1 MSNLFLCAASGSTIV
16 NMWETHRETII
27 FLGRKAM
34 MIVLVVLLAW
44 ICIRFVISFIHR
56 MVSKASWCDEASE
69 RAVNKLFRYAIGFLA
84 LLIVLDICGI
94 NTASLLTVLGA
105 AGLAVGLALKDTLGN
120 LASGLVLLFIRPYN
134 IGDFIECGTI
144 SGAVKKMGFFTTV
157 LTTPDGLYISVPNSA
172 MWGSPIKNYS
182 RNELRR
188 ADIVVGVS
196 YSDDIEKGVAELQ
209 RLMAET
215 KTIVNDPPPE
225 VLIAELA
232 DSSVNLQLR
241 FWSRTA
247 DYWTSYWAIKKSL
260 KNVLEDA
267 GLNIPFPQRV
277 VTLVNTF
284 ESVVTKSEGNGN
296 VLSTPVAVKRPSK
309 SQQL

>member
-1 MSNLFLCAASGSTIV
+1 MSNLFFYAASENTLV
-16 NMWETHRETII
+16 NFWETNRETIMH
-27 FLGRKAM
+27 LGRKAM

-44 ICIRFVISFIHR
+44 ICIRFVVSFIHR
-56 MVSKASWCDEASE
+56 LISKASWCDPASE
-69 RAVNKLFRYAIGFLA
+69 MVVNKLFRYAIGFMA

-134 IGDFIECGTI
+134 LGDFIECGSV
-144 SGAVKKMGFFTTV
+144 SGTVKKMGLFTTV

-172 MWGSPIKNYS
+172 MWGNPIKNYS

-196 YSDDIEKGVAELQ
+196 YSDDIEKGVAELKK
-209 RLMAET
+209 LMAET
-215 KTIVNDPPPE
+215 ATIVNDPAPE

-247 DYWTSYWAIKKSL
+247 DYWTSYWAVKKSL
-260 KNVLEDA
+260 KSVLENA

-277 VTLVNTF
+277 VTLVNTV
-284 ESVVTKSEGNGN
+284 ESVVTKLETDGERAAGSDNG
-296 VLSTPVAVKRPSK
+296 AK
-309 SQQL
+309 

>member
-1 MSNLFLCAASGSTIV
+1 MSNLFFCAASESTFV
-16 NMWETHRETII
+16 NFWENNRELILLI
-27 FLGRKAM
+27 GKKAL
-34 MIVLVVLLAW
+34 MIVLVLLLAW
-44 ICIRFVISFIHR
+44 ICIKFVISFIHR
-56 MVSKASWCDEASE
+56 MISKASWCDAATEMV
-69 RAVNKLFRYAIGFLA
+69 VNKVSRYAIGFIA

-105 AGLAVGLALKDTLGN
+105 AGLAVGLALKDTLSN

-134 IGDFIECGTI
+134 LGDFIECGAI
-144 SGAVKKMGFFTTV
+144 SGTVKKMGLFTTV

-172 MWGSPIKNYS
+172 MWGNPIKNYS

-196 YSDDIEKGVAELQ
+196 YSDDIEKGVAELKK
-209 RLMAET
+209 LMAET
-215 KTIVNDPPPE
+215 ETIVNDPAPE

-260 KNVLEDA
+260 KRVLEGA

-277 VTLVNTF
+277 VTLVNTV
-284 ESVVTKSEGNGN
+284 ESVVTKSEANGERAAG
-296 VLSTPVAVKRPSK
+296 SDGGAK
-309 SQQL
+309 